1 MRNFRKKN
9 RRPWPPTDDSKEFR
23 VNEQITA
30 PVVRVID
37 GEEGGMIGVM
47 DIEKALEFAESREM
61 DLVEINPK
69 SEPPVCKLIEWTK
82 FKYLQEKNETKQKAK
97 EDKTIRLSVR
107 VADNILEVR
116 GKQAVGFLDKGHKVR
131 LQIQM
136 KGREKAYPEVAKETL
151 EKFLTYIDPEAY
163 NSEGEFKQTGDS
175 YFAFLKPKK

>member
-9 RRPWPPTDDSKEFR
+9 RRPWPPVDDSKEFR
-23 VNEQITA
+23 VNDQITA
-30 PVVRVID
+30 ETVRVID
-37 GEEGGMIGVM
+37 GEEGGMIGVFPLK
-47 DIEKALEFAESREM
+47 EALELAESREM

-69 SEPPVCKLIEWTK
+69 AEPPVCKLIEWTK
-82 FKYLQEKNETKQKAK
+82 FKYQQEKSEHKTKAK

-116 GKQAVGFLDKGHKVR
+116 GKQAEGFLEKGHKVR

-151 EKFLTYIDPEAY
+151 EKFMTYI
-163 NSEGEFKQTGDS
+163 SEEKYVLESELKQTGDS